1 MFGHLFLQEL
11 TGYHDTPGPEAGSVP
26 LGSETYPEGHGSLQ
40 LKTCVQHVPRH
51 VK

>member
-26 LGSETYPEGHGSLQ
+26 LGSETSLT
-40 LKTCVQHVPRH
+40 LKVMKACN
-51 VK
+51 